1 MDGKKKRSR
10 SWWRALALM
19 TNIGV
24 TMVASVLIG
33 YYMGHYLDIF
43 LFRKEDSWMT
53 IIFSL
58 FGVAAGFRGV
68 FRLVNSALG
77 DGGENGGKE

>member
-1 MDGKKKRSR
+1 MVRKKESPAV
-10 SWWRALALM
+10 WRVLGLM
-19 TNIGV
+19 TNVGV
-24 TMVASVLIG
+24 TLAASVLIG

-43 LFRKEDSWMT
+43 LFHRTDSWMT

-68 FRLVNSALG
+68 FRLINSSLG
-77 DGGENGGKE
+77 NGCKNGGKE